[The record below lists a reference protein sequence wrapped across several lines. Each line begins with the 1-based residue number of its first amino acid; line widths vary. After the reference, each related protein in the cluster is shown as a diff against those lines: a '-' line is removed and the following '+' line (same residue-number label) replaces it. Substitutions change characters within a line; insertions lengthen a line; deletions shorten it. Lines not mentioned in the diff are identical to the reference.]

1 MVWPPWPPEIGGNW
15 STWPHEIG
23 GNWSTYPPEA
33 GRNWSAYPPPET
45 GWNWKTGSLT
55 TIGRQ
60 QGKALERG

>member
-1 MVWPPWPPEIGGNW
+1 MVWPPWPP
-15 STWPHEIG
+15 EIG

-45 GWNWKTGSLT
+45 GGNWKTGSLT